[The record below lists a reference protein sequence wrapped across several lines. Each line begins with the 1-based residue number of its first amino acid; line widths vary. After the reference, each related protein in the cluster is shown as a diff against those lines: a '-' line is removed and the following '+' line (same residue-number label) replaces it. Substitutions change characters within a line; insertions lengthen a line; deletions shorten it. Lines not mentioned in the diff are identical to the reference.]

1 MAQDLLAT
9 RPEAVIRTGSG
20 YYMVDYG
27 KLDIAM
33 LSLPEDASS
42 LTDEAAVALVMQ
54 AARTR
59 SSVSRPL
66 VAQPAG

>member
-33 LSLPEDASS
+33 LSLPEGSS
-42 LTDEAAVALVMQ
+42 LTDEAAVALVTQ

-59 SSVSRPL
+59 SSVSRRL